1 MASLWGDAFD
11 IESTSSRVSK
21 LKSVTVK
28 KPKVVQEKSLASSKK
43 LSIEERLNLIAAEVY
58 RILGSYVENTIVLDS
73 YDKFVSYVDACVTNG
88 VVAIDTETDNSLDP
102 LTCKLMGLCLYTPGQ
117 KHAYIPVNHT
127 NLAGER
133 ISWQVTEEQIKEQLD
148 RLRPNHVKNIFH
160 NAKFDYQV
168 IKCTC
173 KCKLEIY
180 WDTLVGARMLN
191 ENESAALKNQYISK
205 IDPTIEHYDI
215 EHLFKGVQYAV
226 VPPALFALYAATDA
240 FMTYQLYLYQ
250 LEQFNAPKNLW
261 KNAFGKTLF
270 DCFWNVEMPCV
281 EVIAEME
288 LTGVGIDFD
297 YAKKLKDQG
306 IYVGGISARQSTI
319 DYALSHGIIDSG
331 NIEITKDYVSQF
343 DIIISALYPKLFIEW
358 VEKYQDFFK
367 AGAIITDT
375 TGVKGSVLY
384 KISSILRPDVELIG
398 AHPMA
403 GLEVSGIE
411 NSKPSIFEGAN
422 YLITPM
428 PTNTPEAIETAR
440 EIGELLEFKNI
451 SVLTPEEHDEMIAF
465 LSQLTH
471 CIAVSLMCCKDS
483 THLAEYTGDSFR
495 DLTRIANIN
504 ENMWSELFMMN
515 RTELLKQM
523 DLFEKVFTKLHKA
536 IENCDEDTIKE
547 MMRLS
552 TLRRKSF
559 NKK

>member
-1 MASLWGDAFD
+1 M
-11 IESTSSRVSK
+11 K
-21 LKSVTVK
+21 NK
-28 KPKVVQEKSLASSKK
+28 K
-43 LSIEERLNLIAAEVY
+43 ILIVG
-58 RILGSYVENTIVLDS
+58 LGMIGGS
-73 YDKFVSYVDACVTNG
+73 
-88 VVAIDTETDNSLDP
+88 
-102 LTCKLMGLCLYTPGQ
+102 
-117 KHAYIPVNHT
+117 
-127 NLAGER
+127 
-133 ISWQVTEEQIKEQLD
+133 
-148 RLRPNHVKNIFH
+148 
-160 NAKFDYQV
+160 
-168 IKCTC
+168 
-173 KCKLEIY
+173 
-180 WDTLVGARMLN
+180 
-191 ENESAALKNQYISK
+191 
-205 IDPTIEHYDI
+205 
-215 EHLFKGVQYAV
+215 
-226 VPPALFALYAATDA
+226 
-240 FMTYQLYLYQ
+240 
-250 LEQFNAPKNLW
+250 
-261 KNAFGKTLF
+261 
-270 DCFWNVEMPCV
+270 
-281 EVIAEME
+281 
-288 LTGVGIDFD
+288 

-331 NIEITKDYVSQF
+331 SIEVTKDYVSQF

-358 VEKYQDFFK
+358 VEKYQSFFK
-367 AGAIITDT
+367 SGAIITDT

-384 KISSILRPDVELIG
+384 KISSILRQDVELIG

-411 NSKPSIFEGAN
+411 NSTPSIFEGAN

-451 SVLTPEEHDEMIAF
+451 SILTPEEHDEMIAF

>member
-1 MASLWGDAFD
+1 M
-11 IESTSSRVSK
+11 K
-21 LKSVTVK
+21 NK
-28 KPKVVQEKSLASSKK
+28 K
-43 LSIEERLNLIAAEVY
+43 ILIVG
-58 RILGSYVENTIVLDS
+58 LGMIGGS
-73 YDKFVSYVDACVTNG
+73 
-88 VVAIDTETDNSLDP
+88 
-102 LTCKLMGLCLYTPGQ
+102 
-117 KHAYIPVNHT
+117 
-127 NLAGER
+127 
-133 ISWQVTEEQIKEQLD
+133 
-148 RLRPNHVKNIFH
+148 
-160 NAKFDYQV
+160 
-168 IKCTC
+168 
-173 KCKLEIY
+173 
-180 WDTLVGARMLN
+180 
-191 ENESAALKNQYISK
+191 
-205 IDPTIEHYDI
+205 
-215 EHLFKGVQYAV
+215 
-226 VPPALFALYAATDA
+226 
-240 FMTYQLYLYQ
+240 
-250 LEQFNAPKNLW
+250 
-261 KNAFGKTLF
+261 
-270 DCFWNVEMPCV
+270 
-281 EVIAEME
+281 
-288 LTGVGIDFD
+288 

-451 SVLTPEEHDEMIAF
+451 SILTPEEHDEMIAF